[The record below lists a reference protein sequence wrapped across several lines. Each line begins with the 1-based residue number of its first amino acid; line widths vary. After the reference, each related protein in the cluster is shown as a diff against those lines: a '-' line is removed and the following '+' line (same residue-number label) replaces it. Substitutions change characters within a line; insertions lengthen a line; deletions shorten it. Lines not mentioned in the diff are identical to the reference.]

1 MALPLR
7 VVRAE
12 GVYLHTADGRISAD
26 ELRRV
31 YDVILDAIPTPV

>member
-1 MALPLR
+1 MASPLR

-26 ELRRV
+26 ELHRA
-31 YDVILDAIPTPV
+31 YDVILEAIQTLV